1 MGKGGKIMKRAVV
14 AALCAAFALAAC
26 GQSAEAPQAEEA
38 PAAPAAMMDQV
49 LAMAPEQQPVFAYQ
63 QLAAYQQTHPEVQ
76 PTCTAVRATES
87 RGIIPANVDPASAY
101 GPHAGALV
109 FSVQCGALVSATRMD
124 PNEHWLVVFAPGA
137 AEPAIVHC
145 AGGPGGD
152 SRCPRVIPTVAAAP
166 APATP

>member
-1 MGKGGKIMKRAVV
+1 MKKAVLAAACAAVV
-14 AALCAAFALAAC
+14 LAAC
-26 GQSAEAPQAEEA
+26 GQTEAPKTEEP

-49 LAMAPEQQPVFAYQ
+49 LRMAPEQQPVFAYQ
-63 QLAAYQQTHPEVQ
+63 QLAAYQQAHPDVQ

-87 RGIIPANVDPASAY
+87 RGIIPDNVDPASAY

-137 AEPAIVHC
+137 AEPTIVHC
-145 AGGPGGD
+145 AGGPGGA